1 MLFLC
6 CRISRLQLLEF
17 QYYSMVDKM
26 AVLEAL
32 TMQQLLVS
40 MPVPFHFHL
49 TVVSFL
55 HLSHFHSIPAP
66 SLRSSQQWCPITLH
80 HTHTHYTARTHMH
93 TNTYC
98 QHTHTY
104 IPYTT
109 RTHAHTQT
117 QAFVTRLK
125 KQLFVEALVQ
135 GNMTSQVSPLLGGVV
150 YEYMCLICSSLLFQ
164 EAKGLMTYICT

>member
-40 MPVPFHFHL
+40 THVSFPFHL

-55 HLSHFHSIPAP
+55 H
-66 SLRSSQQWCPITLH
+66 
-80 HTHTHYTARTHMH
+80 
-93 TNTYC
+93 
-98 QHTHTY
+98 
-104 IPYTT
+104 
-109 RTHAHTQT
+109 
-117 QAFVTRLK
+117 
-125 KQLFVEALVQ
+125 
-135 GNMTSQVSPLLGGVV
+135 
-150 YEYMCLICSSLLFQ
+150 
-164 EAKGLMTYICT
+164 

>member
-40 MPVPFHFHL
+40 TPVSFQFQFPFHL

-55 HLSHFHSIPAP
+55 H
-66 SLRSSQQWCPITLH
+66 
-80 HTHTHYTARTHMH
+80 
-93 TNTYC
+93 
-98 QHTHTY
+98 
-104 IPYTT
+104 
-109 RTHAHTQT
+109 
-117 QAFVTRLK
+117 
-125 KQLFVEALVQ
+125 
-135 GNMTSQVSPLLGGVV
+135 
-150 YEYMCLICSSLLFQ
+150 
-164 EAKGLMTYICT
+164 

>member
-40 MPVPFHFHL
+40 TPVSFPFHL

-55 HLSHFHSIPAP
+55 H
-66 SLRSSQQWCPITLH
+66 
-80 HTHTHYTARTHMH
+80 
-93 TNTYC
+93 
-98 QHTHTY
+98 
-104 IPYTT
+104 
-109 RTHAHTQT
+109 
-117 QAFVTRLK
+117 
-125 KQLFVEALVQ
+125 
-135 GNMTSQVSPLLGGVV
+135 
-150 YEYMCLICSSLLFQ
+150 
-164 EAKGLMTYICT
+164 